1 MPSTYW
7 LTVDEDRA
15 IAFWLHH
22 LAQLQSIKEIHAEYA
37 GLGQSQKSYFGVS
50 LSTKIVKKIISL
62 FGGKQKHFVEWELKW
77 DK

>member
-37 GLGQSQKSYFGVS
+37 GLGQSQKS
-50 LSTKIVKKIISL
+50 
-62 FGGKQKHFVEWELKW
+62 
-77 DK
+77 